1 MKETVRELISEE
13 KLMKRIDELAEK
25 INKDYQGKTLNLIC
39 ILKGSISDSASYPES
54 DMHTQRKHFF
64 HM

>member
-25 INKDYQGKTLNLIC
+25 INKDYQGTQQADSEKRNTSPTLI
-39 ILKGSISDSASYPES
+39 I
-54 DMHTQRKHFF
+54 
-64 HM
+64 